1 MAKTFSD
8 MSEHERR
15 VNRQRIKHGLPADY
29 EADKHGHQTPES
41 RERDRKRGELA
52 TRRAIETAAR
62 RRGLKGTPAQ

>member
-8 MSEHERR
+8 MSEHERQ

-29 EADKHGHQTPES
+29 EADQQGHQTPES
-41 RERDRKRGELA
+41 RERDRKRGEAA

-62 RRGLKGTPAQ
+62 RRGLKGPPA